1 MRVASVQEMATYGR
15 QTLDRTVSQTS
26 QILVQNDPDS
36 MAQIPQSASLSP
48 KIRSPNWGG
57 PRSNQ
62 TGRPKLYHSD
72 EERRVAAAA
81 RRRAGRENPGG
92 LPTVSA
98 VLQKQSPGK
107 TSWGGARAGAG
118 RPLIYKTQEE
128 RNARNMELKRQRSI
142 RRWAN
147 PEYVRR
153 YEETRAKRQEF
164 TARRAAGV
172 QERPLS
178 DQSEIDEWQ
187 RLKALFQ
194 DRERSAS

>member
-1 MRVASVQEMATYGR
+1 
-15 QTLDRTVSQTS
+15 
-26 QILVQNDPDS
+26 
-36 MAQIPQSASLSP
+36 
-48 KIRSPNWGG
+48 
-57 PRSNQ
+57 
-62 TGRPKLYHSD
+62 
-72 EERRVAAAA
+72 
-81 RRRAGRENPGG
+81 
-92 LPTVSA
+92 
-98 VLQKQSPGK
+98 
-107 TSWGGARAGAG
+107 
-118 RPLIYKTQEE
+118 
-128 RNARNMELKRQRSI
+128 MELKRQRSI